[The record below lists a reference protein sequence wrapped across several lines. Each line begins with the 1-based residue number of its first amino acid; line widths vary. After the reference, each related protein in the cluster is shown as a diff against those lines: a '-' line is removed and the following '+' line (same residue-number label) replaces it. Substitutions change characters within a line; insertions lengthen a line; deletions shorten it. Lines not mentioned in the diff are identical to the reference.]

1 MAGAVIPAGLPWA
14 SSNPEALASMSQ
26 VWADQLD
33 LLIRSR
39 TPILWIRSLEEE
51 RVEVLL
57 EAAAQRLGGRSL
69 LRWDFI
75 DGLSGAPNR
84 QGEAARNPM
93 AALASLDG
101 LPEGQGAILLLRDF
115 HRYSDDPG
123 VCRRLRNLAS
133 SLRQVPRT
141 LVITAPEWQLPRE
154 LEDCIT
160 LLELPL
166 PDAAAIGELLGS
178 IARASGMPL
187 DAAVLEQLTAAC
199 HGLSEQRVRQIAA
212 RALARR
218 GCLGGEDLAE
228 VLEEKRQAIAKSEL
242 LEYCPSEAT
251 PADIGGLE
259 ALKHWLD
266 QRHRAFSEE
275 AGRYGL
281 PVPRGVLLVGP
292 QGTGKSLTAKAIA
305 HSWGM
310 PLLRLDVGRLFAG
323 LVGASEARTRD
334 MIQRAEAMAPC
345 VLWIDEIDKGF
356 GGDPRSDG
364 GTSQRVLASL
374 LTWMAEKTSAV
385 FVVATANGVE
395 KLPAELLRKGRFD
408 EIFLL
413 DLPTTEE
420 RRAILDLQ
428 LGRRR
433 PAHSIPLEVLAD
445 RTEGFSGAE
454 LEQTVIEAMH
464 LAFGENRDFGEADL
478 ITAASQLVPLSR
490 TAKEQLD
497 GFKQWASSGRARPAS
512 RLRGVTNSD
521 AR

>member
-1 MAGAVIPAGLPWA
+1 MAQ
-14 SSNPEALASMSQ
+14 AL
-26 VWADQLD
+26 VDQLD

-51 RVEVLL
+51 RVEALL
-57 EAAAQRLGGRSL
+57 EQVAERLGGRTL

-75 DGLSGAPNR
+75 SGLSGAPNLQGQAVR
-84 QGEAARNPM
+84 QPLAA
-93 AALASLDG
+93 LDG
-101 LPEGQGAILLLRDF
+101 LEGVASEQGAILLLKDF
-115 HRYSDDPG
+115 HRYADDPG
-123 VCRRLRNLAS
+123 ICRRLRNLAS
-133 SLRQVPRT
+133 RLRRVPHT
-141 LVITAPEWQLPRE
+141 LVISAPDWRLPQE
-154 LEDCIT
+154 LEDSIT

-166 PDAAAIGELLGS
+166 PEAGEIGQLLKAI
-178 IARASGMPL
+178 AVASGQPL
-187 DAAVLEQLTAAC
+187 EPSVLEQLSAAC
-199 HGLSEQRVRQIAA
+199 HGLSEQRVRQLAA

-218 GCLGGEDLAE
+218 GQLGTDDLAE
-228 VLEEKRQAIAKSEL
+228 VLEEKRQAIARSEL
-242 LEYCPSEAT
+242 LEYCPTEAT

-275 AGRYGL
+275 AQRYGL
-281 PVPRGVLLVGP
+281 PLPRGVLLVGP

-305 HSWGM
+305 HSWSM

-356 GGDPRSDG
+356 GGDGRSDG

-385 FVVATANGVE
+385 FVVATANAVE
-395 KLPAELLRKGRFD
+395 RLPAELMRKGRFD

-413 DLPTTEE
+413 ELPDAGE

-428 LGRRR
+428 LRRRR
-433 PAHSIPLEVLAD
+433 PDHAIPLEVLVD
-445 RTEGFSGAE
+445 RTAEFSGAE

-464 LAFGENRDFGEADL
+464 LAFGEGRELGEADL
-478 ITAASQLVPLSR
+478 IAAASQVVPLAR
-490 TAKEQLD
+490 TAREQLEVLRA
-497 GFKQWASSGRARPAS
+497 WASSGRARPAS
-512 RLRGVTNSD
+512 GTGLPM
-521 AR
+521 

>member
-1 MAGAVIPAGLPWA
+1 MSAAGSWG
-14 SSNPEALASMSQ
+14 
-26 VWADQLD
+26 DQLD

-51 RVEVLL
+51 RVEALL
-57 EAAAQRLGGRSL
+57 EQAAQRLGNRTL

-84 QGEAARNPM
+84 QGEAARNPL
-93 AALASLDG
+93 AALACLEP
-101 LPEGQGAILLLRDF
+101 LAPEQGAILLLRDF
-115 HRYSDDPG
+115 HRYTDDAG
-123 VCRRLRNLAS
+123 ICRRLRNLAGQ
-133 SLRQVPRT
+133 LRQLPRT
-141 LVITAPEWQLPRE
+141 LVITAPAWQLPPE
-154 LEDCIT
+154 LDDCIT

-166 PDAAAIGELLGS
+166 PDAAEIGQLLSAIAG
-178 IARASGMPL
+178 ASGEPL
-187 DAAVLEQLTAAC
+187 KPPVLGQLAAAC
-199 HGLSEQRVRQIAA
+199 HGLSEQRVRQLAA

-218 GCLGGEDLAE
+218 GRLSEVDLAE
-228 VLEEKRQAIAKSEL
+228 VLEEKRQAIAKTEL

-251 PADIGGLE
+251 PADIGGLD
-259 ALKHWLD
+259 ALKSWLE
-266 QRHRAFSEE
+266 QRRVAFSEE
-275 AGRYGL
+275 AQRFGL
-281 PVPRGVLLVGP
+281 PLPRGVLLVGP

-323 LVGASEARTRD
+323 LVGASEARTRE

-356 GGDPRSDG
+356 GGDGRSDG
-364 GTSQRVLASL
+364 GTSQRVLGTV

-395 KLPAELLRKGRFD
+395 RLPAELLRKGRFD

-413 DLPTTEE
+413 DLPSPEE

-428 LGRRR
+428 LRRRR
-433 PAHSIPLEVLAD
+433 PEHTLPLEVLVD
-445 RTEGFSGAE
+445 RTSGFSGAE
-454 LEQTVIEAMH
+454 LEQMVIEALH
-464 LAFGENRDFGEADL
+464 LAFAAGRDISEADL
-478 ITAASQLVPLSR
+478 IAAASQVVPLVR
-490 TAKEQLD
+490 TAREQLEALQ
-497 GFKQWASSGRARPAS
+497 QWASGGRARPAS
-512 RLRGVTNSD
+512 RLRPVTNSD